1 VVQDI
6 AVSAEEL
13 ARLSEGD
20 LLVTDTPADGEVL
33 VRIGGI
39 PRFYARL
46 GASNGKKAIRITR
59 RIGE

>member
-6 AVSAEEL
+6 SVTEEEL
-13 ARLSEGD
+13 AQLTEGA
-20 LLVTDTPADGEVL
+20 LLVTDTPEGGEVL

-46 GASNGKKAIRITR
+46 GASNGRKAIRITR
-59 RIGE
+59 RVE